1 MRCPL
6 IVVPAKERFVPAGSS
21 VLAVTAAS
29 HSQVQKQ
36 TAFGMSVF

>member
-1 MRCPL
+1 
-6 IVVPAKERFVPAGSS
+6 VVPEKERFVPAGSI

-29 HSQVQKQ
+29 NSQVQKQ